1 MTERKDESPFS
12 NLTMAM
18 LPATEHTVT
27 LGDELVLADN
37 FGLPADRAAME
48 QFIASAYPFKIGFTF
63 ILFCVSGRMRVRLNL
78 RECPLGEGS
87 VLVAVPG
94 AIGECLA
101 FSDDCRVGII
111 AFSGTRYFDG
121 IDTGFSTLFSKY
133 LAGSPLIALSGEEM
147 GEVVSIYGA
156 MHRKLAQPGFRFKR
170 EAVLGYMQVLFCC
183 GYQWML
189 RYREG
194 QSAPRNETR
203 QQQLF
208 GRFLDLVAQH
218 YTGQRSITFY
228 AGLMCLTPKYLSAAV
243 RQASG
248 RNAGEWIRDYVV
260 LEAKAL
266 LKSRLYTVQ
275 QVSDRHHF
283 ANASFFAKY
292 FRAATGLSPRQYI
305 NG

>member
-48 QFIASAYPFKIGFTF
+48 QFIASAHPFKIGFTF

-121 IDTGFSTLFSKY
+121 IAHVAHDGHIDQSEQRHGDVRHYRGQGNGQY
-133 LAGSPLIALSGEEM
+133 LAVTLVQFHA
-147 GEVVSIYGA
+147 A
-156 MHRKLAQPGFRFKR
+156 KLR
-170 EAVLGYMQVLFCC
+170 VLG
-183 GYQWML
+183 
-189 RYREG
+189 
-194 QSAPRNETR
+194 
-203 QQQLF
+203 
-208 GRFLDLVAQH
+208 
-218 YTGQRSITFY
+218 
-228 AGLMCLTPKYLSAAV
+228 
-243 RQASG
+243 
-248 RNAGEWIRDYVV
+248 
-260 LEAKAL
+260 L
-266 LKSRLYTVQ
+266 L
-275 QVSDRHHF
+275 HI
-283 ANASFFAKY
+283 FFW
-292 FRAATGLSPRQYI
+292 RCVMS
-305 NG
+305 